1 MAAALAIAA
10 CGPSIPP
17 VPGKGGPAWR
27 ELTSDHFVLRTDAS
41 EERAREIVR
50 DIEDMRHVVIGIAF
64 RGGGTGKPI
73 VIALRDDVE
82 TAEFMPGEDYRAMAT
97 QGATVAQAPLI
108 LISAEAPR
116 AVVAHELT
124 HTISQTVIAK
134 QPRWFAE
141 GLAMY
146 FETIEIHRDE
156 GRVDLGRAPSD
167 RGESM
172 VLAKPLS
179 LRAMVA
185 CEQLACADR
194 HFYVAAWALFAYLM
208 NVRHVEVAQILEL
221 VAGAKLDELD
231 AEVKRWL
238 VAGQHE
244 VLHFNVRFPPVTVSE
259 RALGDADVYAARALM
274 RLYFSGRPDLART
287 EAQAALALAPGQ
299 TSARAVLELA
309 STARSSGRS

>member
-1 MAAALAIAA
+1 M
-10 CGPSIPP
+10 
-17 VPGKGGPAWR
+17 
-27 ELTSDHFVLRTDAS
+27 
-41 EERAREIVR
+41 R
-50 DIEDMRHVVIGIAF
+50 DIEALRHVVIGIAF
-64 RGGGTGKPI
+64 RGGGAGRPI

-82 TAEFMPGEDYRAMAT
+82 TAAFMPGEDYKAMAT
-97 QGATVAQAPLI
+97 QGETVAHAPVI
-108 LISAEAPR
+108 LFSAEAPR
-116 AVVAHELT
+116 EVVAHELT
-124 HTISQTVIAK
+124 HTISQTVIPK

-141 GLAMY
+141 GLAKY
-146 FETIEIHRDE
+146 FETIEIDRDK

-185 CEQLACADR
+185 CEQLTCADR

-208 NVRHVEVAQILEL
+208 NVRHVEVAQIEAL
-221 VAGAKLDELD
+221 VGGAQLDDLD

-274 RLYFSGRPDLART
+274 RLYFSGRPDLAKS

-299 TSARAVLELA
+299 ALAKAVLELA
-309 STARSSGRS
+309 ATSRSSGRS